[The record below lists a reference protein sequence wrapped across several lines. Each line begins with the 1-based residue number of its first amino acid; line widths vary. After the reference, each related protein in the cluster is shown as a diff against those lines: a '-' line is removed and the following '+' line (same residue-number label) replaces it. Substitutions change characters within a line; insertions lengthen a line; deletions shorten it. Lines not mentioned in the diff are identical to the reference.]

1 MNFNEYY
8 IHIEENDA
16 LILLKHQ
23 HEKNRFKFYWDF
35 FKDYSFLSKYQQANK
50 EFLKYRNYVI
60 MKYMQDKPYTDFYI
74 DLNNKRIVC
83 IL

>member
-8 IHIEENDA
+8 IHIEEDDA

-35 FKDYSFLSKYQQANK
+35 FKDYSFLSKYQ
-50 EFLKYRNYVI
+50 
-60 MKYMQDKPYTDFYI
+60 
-74 DLNNKRIVC
+74 
-83 IL
+83 